1 MTMRICI
8 DTNLFLGLYWSDED
22 VREVFGDI
30 EMLKRSLLVP
40 DMISDEFLRN
50 RDRILDSQSRQMR
63 RTEIDDLHPPFLV
76 RQQQG
81 FSTLRERSDD
91 YNTALQSLVA
101 GIREMIADPQKDPL
115 YVSFSG
121 LIDDPAVTVIRRTEE
136 HVERAHRR
144 KLLGNPPK
152 SERKDTIGDEV
163 IWEMILGQADGD
175 LLLITRDATY
185 RNHIT
190 FLTAEYAEKTG
201 HRLTIDGNIST
212 ALRAIGKEPS
222 EPLLRFE
229 SRQTEAGE

>member
-1 MTMRICI
+1 MRICI

-22 VREVFGDI
+22 IREIFGDI
-30 EMLKRSLLVP
+30 GMLKHSLLVP
-40 DMISDEFLRN
+40 DIIYDEFLRN
-50 RDRILDSQSRQMR
+50 RDRILDSLARQMR
-63 RTEIDDLHPPFLV
+63 KTEIDDLHPPFLV
-76 RQQQG
+76 QQQG
-81 FSTLRERSDD
+81 ISTLRERSDD
-91 YNTALQSLVA
+91 YNAALQSLVA
-101 GIREMIADPQKDPL
+101 GVRELITEPPRDPL
-115 YVSFSG
+115 YVAFSG
-121 LIDDPAVTVIRRTEE
+121 LIADPAVTVIQMTDE

-185 RNHIT
+185 RNHVT

-222 EPLLRFE
+222 EALLRFE
-229 SRQTEAGE
+229 SRQTDAGE